1 MALIKCPECG
11 QNISD
16 QADTCIHCGYPLTEF
31 KKELEQQRLI
41 EEKQRQLFEKMTN
54 TKCVVNNVT
63 IDFSDALESMKK
75 WDKEESMQK
84 VLSAI
89 ENSELE
95 DICLDDKLTLLK
107 QIMFQYSIP
116 ESYTVKTNE
125 EYQEALNNLNT
136 ITTCFL
142 HYQKYD
148 FEDEARN
155 LYFKG
160 RLKRKHI
167 NRIKELPILT
177 YEEKQ
182 QFIELLETTH
192 KIPFSFPEE
201 WEDYVAVNGMAT
213 AEKYFDYNYE
223 QVHMKKFTNN
233 DQKQKPIIKPT
244 KQTQPARNVPRCP
257 TCGSTNIEKIST
269 GKKAMG
275 FLAVGILSSNARNT
289 YNCKNCGYKW

>member
-1 MALIKCPECG
+1 M
-11 QNISD
+11 
-16 QADTCIHCGYPLTEF
+16 
-31 KKELEQQRLI
+31 
-41 EEKQRQLFEKMTN
+41 
-54 TKCVVNNVT
+54 
-63 IDFSDALESMKK
+63 
-75 WDKEESMQK
+75 
-84 VLSAI
+84 
-89 ENSELE
+89 
-95 DICLDDKLTLLK
+95 
-107 QIMFQYSIP
+107 
-116 ESYTVKTNE
+116 
-125 EYQEALNNLNT
+125 
-136 ITTCFL
+136 
-142 HYQKYD
+142 
-148 FEDEARN
+148 
-155 LYFKG
+155 
-160 RLKRKHI
+160 
-167 NRIKELPILT
+167 
-177 YEEKQ
+177 
-182 QFIELLETTH
+182 LETTH

>member
-177 YEEKQ
+177 DEEKQ

-213 AEKYFDYNYE
+213 AE
-223 QVHMKKFTNN
+223 
-233 DQKQKPIIKPT
+233 
-244 KQTQPARNVPRCP
+244 
-257 TCGSTNIEKIST
+257 
-269 GKKAMG
+269 
-275 FLAVGILSSNARNT
+275 
-289 YNCKNCGYKW
+289 